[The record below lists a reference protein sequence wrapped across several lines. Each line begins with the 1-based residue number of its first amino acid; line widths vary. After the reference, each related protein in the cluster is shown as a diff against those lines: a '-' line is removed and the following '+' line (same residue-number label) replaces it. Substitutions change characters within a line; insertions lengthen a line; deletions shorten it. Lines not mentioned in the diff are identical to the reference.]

1 MPFNSNT
8 ARVAGQKSKRGK
20 AKYTTEI
27 RDKLNNLTD
36 YLIQDLNIQDLNIQD
51 LNIQDLDT
59 SEKLALLRILLAYTL
74 PKPKID
80 NQTQEQK
87 HFTVEVIDKLV

>member
-27 RDKLNNLTD
+27 REKLNNLTD
-36 YLIQDLNIQDLNIQD
+36 YLIQDLNIQDLDN
-51 LNIQDLDT
+51 N
-59 SEKLALLRILLAYTL
+59 EKLALLRILLAYTL
-74 PKPKID
+74 PKQKID
-80 NQTQEQK
+80 NEVQEQK

>member
-8 ARVAGQKSKRGK
+8 ARVAGQKSRRGK

-36 YLIQDLNIQDLNIQD
+36 YL
-51 LNIQDLDT
+51 IQDLDT

>member
-8 ARVAGQKSKRGK
+8 AREAGQKSKRGK

-36 YLIQDLNIQDLNIQD
+36 YLIQG

-59 SEKLALLRILLAYTL
+59 NEKLALLRILLAYTL
-74 PKPKID
+74 PKPRID
-80 NQTQEQK
+80 NEIAEQK
-87 HFTVEVIDKLV
+87 HFTVEVIDKLA

>member
-36 YLIQDLNIQDLNIQD
+36 YLIQDLNIQDL
-51 LNIQDLDT
+51 DT
-59 SEKLALLRILLAYTL
+59 NEKLALLRILLAYTL
-74 PKPKID
+74 PKPRVD
-80 NQTQEQK
+80 NEITEQK
-87 HFTVEVIDKLV
+87 HFTVEVIDKLA

>member
-20 AKYTTEI
+20 AKYTAEI

-36 YLIQDLNIQDLNIQD
+36 YLIQDLNIQDL
-51 LNIQDLDT
+51 DT
-59 SEKLALLRILLAYTL
+59 NEKLALLRILLAYTL
-74 PKPKID
+74 PKPRID
-80 NQTQEQK
+80 NETQEQK
-87 HFTVEVIDKLV
+87 HFTVEVIDKLA

>member
-36 YLIQDLNIQDLNIQD
+36 YLIQDLNIQDL
-51 LNIQDLDT
+51 DT
-59 SEKLALLRILLAYTL
+59 NEKLALLRILLAYTL

-80 NQTQEQK
+80 NETQEQK
-87 HFTVEVIDKLV
+87 HFTVEVIDKLA

>member
-20 AKYTTEI
+20 AKYTAEI

-36 YLIQDLNIQDLNIQD
+36 YLIQDLNIQDL
-51 LNIQDLDT
+51 DT
-59 SEKLALLRILLAYTL
+59 NEKLALLRKLLAYTL

-80 NQTQEQK
+80 NEVQEQK
-87 HFTVEVIDKLV
+87 HFTVEVIDKLA

>member
-20 AKYTTEI
+20 AKYTAEI

-36 YLIQDLNIQDLNIQD
+36 YLIQDLNIQDL
-51 LNIQDLDT
+51 DT
-59 SEKLALLRILLAYTL
+59 NEKLALLRILLAYTL
-74 PKPKID
+74 PKPRID
-80 NQTQEQK
+80 NETQEQK
-87 HFTVEVIDKLV
+87 HFTVEVLDKLV

>member
-36 YLIQDLNIQDLNIQD
+36 YLIQDLNIQDL
-51 LNIQDLDT
+51 DT
-59 SEKLALLRILLAYTL
+59 NEKLALLRILLAYTL
-74 PKPKID
+74 PKPRID
-80 NQTQEQK
+80 NETQEQK
-87 HFTVEVIDKLV
+87 HFTVEVIDKLA

>member
-20 AKYTTEI
+20 AKYSTEI

-36 YLIQDLNIQDLNIQD
+36 YLIQDLNIQDL
-51 LNIQDLDT
+51 DT
-59 SEKLALLRILLAYTL
+59 NEKLVLLRILLAYTL

-80 NQTQEQK
+80 YETQEQK
-87 HFTVEVIDKLV
+87 HFTVEVIDKLA

>member
-36 YLIQDLNIQDLNIQD
+36 YLIQDLNIK
-51 LNIQDLDT
+51 DLDT
-59 SEKLALLRILLAYTL
+59 NEKLALLRILLAYTL

-80 NQTQEQK
+80 NEVQEQK
-87 HFTVEVIDKLV
+87 HFTVEVVDNLV

>member
-20 AKYTTEI
+20 AKYTAEI
-27 RDKLNNLTD
+27 QDKLNNLTD
-36 YLIQDLNIQDLNIQD
+36 YLIQDLNIQDLDN
-51 LNIQDLDT
+51 N
-59 SEKLALLRILLAYTL
+59 EKLALLRILLAYTL

-80 NQTQEQK
+80 NEVQEQK

>member
-27 RDKLNNLTD
+27 REKLNNLTD
-36 YLIQDLNIQDLNIQD
+36 YLIQDLNIQDL
-51 LNIQDLDT
+51 DT
-59 SEKLALLRILLAYTL
+59 NEKLALLRILLVYTL

-80 NQTQEQK
+80 NETQEQK
-87 HFTVEVIDKLV
+87 HFTVEVIDKLA

>member
-27 RDKLNNLTD
+27 REKLNNLTD
-36 YLIQDLNIQDLNIQD
+36 YLIQDLNIQDLDN
-51 LNIQDLDT
+51 N
-59 SEKLALLRILLAYTL
+59 EKLALLRILLAYTL

-80 NQTQEQK
+80 NEVQEQK

>member
-27 RDKLNNLTD
+27 REKLNNLTD
-36 YLIQDLNIQDLNIQD
+36 YLIQDLNIQDL
-51 LNIQDLDT
+51 DT
-59 SEKLALLRILLAYTL
+59 NEKLALLRILLAYTL
-74 PKPKID
+74 PKPRID
-80 NQTQEQK
+80 NETQEQK
-87 HFTVEVIDKLV
+87 HFTVEVIDKLA

>member
-20 AKYTTEI
+20 AKYTAEI

-36 YLIQDLNIQDLNIQD
+36 YLIQDLNIQDL
-51 LNIQDLDT
+51 DT
-59 SEKLALLRILLAYTL
+59 NEKLALLRILLVYTL

-80 NQTQEQK
+80 NETQEQK

>member
-36 YLIQDLNIQDLNIQD
+36 YLIQDLNIQDL
-51 LNIQDLDT
+51 DT
-59 SEKLALLRILLAYTL
+59 NEKLALLRILLAYTL
-74 PKPKID
+74 PKARVD
-80 NQTQEQK
+80 NEITEQK
-87 HFTVEVIDKLV
+87 HFTVEVIDAANNINCHC

>member
-8 ARVAGQKSKRGK
+8 ARAAGQKSKRGK
-20 AKYTTEI
+20 AKYTAEI

-36 YLIQDLNIQDLNIQD
+36 YLIQDLNIQDL
-51 LNIQDLDT
+51 DT
-59 SEKLALLRILLAYTL
+59 NEKLALLRILLAYTL
-74 PKPKID
+74 PKPRID
-80 NQTQEQK
+80 NETQEQK

>member
-27 RDKLNNLTD
+27 RDKLNNLTS
-36 YLIQDLNIQDLNIQD
+36 YLIQDLNIQDL
-51 LNIQDLDT
+51 DT
-59 SEKLALLRILLAYTL
+59 NEKLALLRILLAYTL

-80 NQTQEQK
+80 NEVQDQK

>member
-36 YLIQDLNIQDLNIQD
+36 YLIQDLNIQDL
-51 LNIQDLDT
+51 DT
-59 SEKLALLRILLAYTL
+59 NEKIALLRILLAYTL
-74 PKPKID
+74 PKPRID
-80 NQTQEQK
+80 NETQEQK
-87 HFTVEVIDKLV
+87 HFTVEVIDKLA

>member
-20 AKYTTEI
+20 AKYSTEI

-36 YLIQDLNIQDLNIQD
+36 YLIQDLNIQDLETN
-51 LNIQDLDT
+51 
-59 SEKLALLRILLAYTL
+59 EKLALLRILLAYTL
-74 PKPKID
+74 PKPRID
-80 NQTQEQK
+80 NETQEQK
-87 HFTVEVIDKLV
+87 HFTVEVIDKLA

>member
-27 RDKLNNLTD
+27 REKLNNLTD
-36 YLIQDLNIQDLNIQD
+36 YLIQDLNIQDL
-51 LNIQDLDT
+51 DT
-59 SEKLALLRILLAYTL
+59 NEKLALLRILLAYTL

-80 NQTQEQK
+80 NEIQEQK

>member
-8 ARVAGQKSKRGK
+8 ARVAGQKSRRGK

-36 YLIQDLNIQDLNIQD
+36 YLIQD

-80 NQTQEQK
+80 NLTQEQK

>member
-20 AKYTTEI
+20 AKYTAEI

-36 YLIQDLNIQDLNIQD
+36 YLIQDLNIQDLETN
-51 LNIQDLDT
+51 
-59 SEKLALLRILLAYTL
+59 EKLALLRILLAYTL

-80 NQTQEQK
+80 NEVQEQK
-87 HFTVEVIDKLV
+87 HFTVEVIDKLA

>member
-36 YLIQDLNIQDLNIQD
+36 YLIQDLNIQDL
-51 LNIQDLDT
+51 DT
-59 SEKLALLRILLAYTL
+59 NEKLALLRILLAYTL

-80 NQTQEQK
+80 NEVQDQK

>member
-8 ARVAGQKSKRGK
+8 ARVAGQKSRRGK

-36 YLIQDLNIQDLNIQD
+36 YL
-51 LNIQDLDT
+51 IQDLDT

-80 NQTQEQK
+80 NLTQEQK

>member
-27 RDKLNNLTD
+27 REKLNNLTD
-36 YLIQDLNIQDLNIQD
+36 YLIQDLNIQDLDN
-51 LNIQDLDT
+51 N
-59 SEKLALLRILLAYTL
+59 EKLALLRILLAYTL
-74 PKPKID
+74 PKPKTD
-80 NQTQEQK
+80 NEVQEQK
-87 HFTVEVIDKLV
+87 HFTVEVIDKLA

>member
-20 AKYTTEI
+20 AKYTAEI

-36 YLIQDLNIQDLNIQD
+36 YLIQD

-80 NQTQEQK
+80 NEVQEQK
-87 HFTVEVIDKLV
+87 HFTVEVIDKLA

>member
-36 YLIQDLNIQDLNIQD
+36 YLIQDLNIQDL
-51 LNIQDLDT
+51 DT
-59 SEKLALLRILLAYTL
+59 NEKIALLRILLAYTL

-80 NQTQEQK
+80 NEVQEQK
-87 HFTVEVIDKLV
+87 HFTVEVIDKLA

>member
-36 YLIQDLNIQDLNIQD
+36 YLIQDLNIQDL
-51 LNIQDLDT
+51 DT
-59 SEKLALLRILLAYTL
+59 NEKLALLRILLAYTL

-80 NQTQEQK
+80 NETQEQK
-87 HFTVEVIDKLV
+87 HFTVEVIDKLVTTHVLF

>member
-8 ARVAGQKSKRGK
+8 ARVAGQKSRRGK

-36 YLIQDLNIQDLNIQD
+36 YLIQDLNIQDL
-51 LNIQDLDT
+51 DT
-59 SEKLALLRILLAYTL
+59 NEKLALLRILLAYTL

-80 NQTQEQK
+80 NEVQEQK
-87 HFTVEVIDKLV
+87 HFTVEVIDAANNINCHC

>member
-20 AKYTTEI
+20 AKYTAEI

-36 YLIQDLNIQDLNIQD
+36 YLIQDLNIQDL
-51 LNIQDLDT
+51 DT
-59 SEKLALLRILLAYTL
+59 NEKLALLRILLAYTL

-80 NQTQEQK
+80 K
-87 HFTVEVIDKLV
+87 EVQDPYAWGDEDLL

>member
-20 AKYTTEI
+20 AKYTAEI

-36 YLIQDLNIQDLNIQD
+36 YLIKDLNIQDLNT
-51 LNIQDLDT
+51 N
-59 SEKLALLRILLAYTL
+59 EKLALLRILLAYTL

-80 NQTQEQK
+80 NEVQEQK
-87 HFTVEVIDKLV
+87 HFTVEVIDKLA

>member
-27 RDKLNNLTD
+27 REKLNNLTD
-36 YLIQDLNIQDLNIQD
+36 YLIQDLNIQDLDN
-51 LNIQDLDT
+51 N
-59 SEKLALLRILLAYTL
+59 EKLALLRILLAYTQ
-74 PKPKID
+74 IGRA
-80 NQTQEQK
+80 
-87 HFTVEVIDKLV
+87 HV

>member
-36 YLIQDLNIQDLNIQD
+36 YLIQDLNIQDL
-51 LNIQDLDT
+51 DT
-59 SEKLALLRILLAYTL
+59 NEKLALLRILLAYTL
-74 PKPKID
+74 TKPKID
-80 NQTQEQK
+80 YEAQEQK
-87 HFTVEVIDKLV
+87 HFTVEVIDKLA